1 MSTTLTH
8 PRPSTRGSARASRRA
23 PRPLAEA
30 GLVAALAFT
39 FLAGPVA
46 EEFGRRGY
54 VQPRLRQHHGR
65 PATTAALGS
74 AWVPAAIL
82 VHAAW
87 NLTDEL
93 VPPSGT
99 GGQWL
104 QLLIL
109 TAIASL
115 VTLLWRQP
123 PVSPSGE

>member
-1 MSTTLTH
+1 
-8 PRPSTRGSARASRRA
+8 
-23 PRPLAEA
+23 
-30 GLVAALAFT
+30 
-39 FLAGPVA
+39 
-46 EEFGRRGY
+46 
-54 VQPRLRQHHGR
+54 
-65 PATTAALGS
+65 
-74 AWVPAAIL
+74 

-123 PVSPSGE
+123 PVSPNGE